1 MTKRLAF
8 LPSKSAAGGWCPP
21 WATAMGK
28 ARVKRI
34 MAVKMQQSSK
44 EDRNF
49 YTLNLRHFSEIKIV
63 AWYILVI
70 FASMQLQILLISI
83 CSTDE
88 QFCRMGSLAWLGYLS
103 YTQVV
108 ESSNLSPST
117 ICCSASFLEIHHH
130 HHLAETPQNIVHMI
144 QDMNIELLACLII
157 LI

>member
-1 MTKRLAF
+1 LQVRSLSVTTGGSSLTKRLAF

-83 CSTDE
+83 RSTDE
-88 QFCRMGSLAWLGYLS
+88 QFAGW
-103 YTQVV
+103 VV
-108 ESSNLSPST
+108 
-117 ICCSASFLEIHHH
+117 
-130 HHLAETPQNIVHMI
+130 
-144 QDMNIELLACLII
+144 
-157 LI
+157 